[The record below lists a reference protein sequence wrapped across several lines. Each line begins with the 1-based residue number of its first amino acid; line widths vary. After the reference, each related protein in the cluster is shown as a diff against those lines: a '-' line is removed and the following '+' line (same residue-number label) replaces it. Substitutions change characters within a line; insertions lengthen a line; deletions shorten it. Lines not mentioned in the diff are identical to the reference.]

1 MNRSFR
7 THALSLILLLFSAC
21 LMLLALGLCA
31 PVLARVGGG
40 QGYGGGGGGGG
51 GSGGDGDD
59 GAILYLIYLLLRFL
73 IYLTIEYPIVGIP
86 LDIIVIGGFVYYFYR
101 RTKRGRTTDWSS
113 STCADTSSA
122 PISLGLRPARNPQD
136 VGRELLQLRRFD
148 PNFSEIIFTDFC
160 YALYSRAH
168 HARGTRSLD
177 ELSPYLSSD
186 ARAHLLSRNPQNLR
200 EVAGIIVG
208 AMKLANVGGL
218 ASQMVQISV
227 EFESNYTEIAG
238 GGQSSGGSAPA
249 QMTYY
254 VRELWHLERK
264 RDVLSPP
271 PAQATALHCPR
282 CGAAL
287 QKDTTGACAFCGARI
302 ESGEFQWFV
311 RSIMLLG
318 REARGPLLTS
328 NVPEVGTD
336 NPSVVQPSFAQVRAY
351 FEKSHPEFNWGEFQ
365 TRARMIFDELQAA
378 WSTLDW
384 ERARPHETDSIF
396 QMHRYWIDAYMRQN
410 LRNLLDQCRIISM
423 QPVKI
428 MEDAFYNSITLRIW
442 AEGYD
447 YTVDPQGRIVA
458 GSNKQLRRWSEY
470 WTFIRNRNAKA
481 QHARAD
487 LSCPNCGAGLKVNAT
502 GICEF
507 CGGKITSGEFDWVL
521 SKIEQDESYAG

>member
-1 MNRSFR
+1 
-7 THALSLILLLFSAC
+7 
-21 LMLLALGLCA
+21 
-31 PVLARVGGG
+31 
-40 QGYGGGGGGGG
+40 GGGG
-51 GSGGDGDD
+51 DDD
-59 GAILYLIYLLLRFL
+59 GLGYLVLQVIRLL
-73 IYLTIEYPIVGIP
+73 IYLTIEYPAIGIP
-86 LDIIVIGGFVYYFYR
+86 LDIIFIGGVIYYFFR
-101 RTKRGRTTDWSS
+101 RGKGKTADWSS
-113 STCADTSSA
+113 STCADTSA
-122 PISLGLRPARNPQD
+122 PLSLGLTPGQGTQN
-136 VGRELLQLRRFD
+136 VSRELIHLRRFD

-160 YALYSRAH
+160 YALYSRAQ
-168 HARGTRSLD
+168 HARSTGKLD
-177 ELSPYLSSD
+177 ELSPYLSAA
-186 ARAHLLSRNPQNLR
+186 ARAHLLARNPQNLR

-208 AMKLANVGGL
+208 AMRVANVGGL

-227 EFESNYTEIAG
+227 EFETNYTEIVGGAAG
-238 GGQSSGGSAPA
+238 GAKPG

-254 VRELWHLERK
+254 ARELWQLERK

-311 RSIMLLG
+311 RNINLLS

-336 NPSVVQPSFAQVRAY
+336 NPSLIQPSFAGVRAY

-365 TRARMIFDELQAA
+365 TRARMIFNELQAA

-384 ERARPHETDSIF
+384 ERARPHETDNIF
-396 QMHRYWIDAYMRQN
+396 QMHRYWIEAYKRQN
-410 LRNLLDQCRIISM
+410 LRNMLDQCRIISM

-428 MEDAFYNSITLRIW
+428 MEDAFYNAITLRIS

-447 YTVDPQGRIVA
+447 YTIDSQSRIVA
-458 GSNKQLRRWSEY
+458 GSKSNLRRWSEY
-470 WTFIRNRNAKA
+470 WTFIRNRNAKP
-481 QHARAD
+481 QHARTD
-487 LSCPNCGAGLKVNAT
+487 LSCPNCGAGLKVNVT

>member
-1 MNRSFR
+1 MNRTLR
-7 THALSLILLLFSAC
+7 THPRSLIFALFIAC
-21 LMLLALGLCA
+21 LMLMALAEFA
-31 PVLARVGGG
+31 PALARVGGG
-40 QGYGGGGGGGG
+40 EGYGGGGGGG
-51 GSGGDGDD
+51 DDD
-59 GAILYLIYLLLRFL
+59 GAIIYLLFQIVRLL
-73 IYLTIEYPIVGIP
+73 IYLTIEYPAIGIP
-86 LDIIVIGGFVYYFYR
+86 LDIIFIAGVIFYFFR
-101 RTKRGRTTDWSS
+101 RGKRGKATNWSS
-113 STCADTSSA
+113 STCADTSA
-122 PISLGLRPARNPQD
+122 PISLGLTPGQSGQN
-136 VGRELLQLRRFD
+136 VNRELIHLRRFD

-160 YALYSRAH
+160 YALYGRAQ
-168 HARGTRSLD
+168 HARSTGKLD
-177 ELSPYLSSD
+177 ELSPYLSAE
-186 ARAHLLSRNPQNLR
+186 ARAHLLARNPQNLR

-208 AMKLANVGGL
+208 AMRVANVGGL

-227 EFESNYTEIAG
+227 EFETNYTEIVSAG
-238 GGQSSGGSAPA
+238 GGASPGQ
-249 QMTYY
+249 QMTFY
-254 VRELWHLERK
+254 VRELWQLERK

-271 PAQATALHCPR
+271 PAQAIALHCPR

-287 QKDTTGACAFCGARI
+287 QKDTAGACAFCGARI

-311 RSIMLLG
+311 RSVNLLS

-336 NPSVVQPSFAQVRAY
+336 NPSVVQPGFANIRAY

-365 TRARMIFDELQAA
+365 TRARLIFDELQAA

-384 ERARPHETDSIF
+384 ERARPHETDNIF
-396 QMHRYWIDAYMRQN
+396 QMHRYWIEAYRRQN
-410 LRNLLDQCRIISM
+410 LRNMLDQCRIISM

-428 MEDAFYNSITLRIW
+428 MEDAFYNAITLRIA

-447 YTVDPQGRIVA
+447 YTIDSQGRIVA
-458 GSNKQLRRWSEY
+458 GSKSNLRRWSEY
-470 WTFIRNRNAKA
+470 WTFIRNRNAKP
-481 QHARAD
+481 QRARTD